1 MTGTIGIGS
10 VVSGYRVQGTLGSG
24 GMGTVYAA
32 ADPELP
38 RLTALKVMSAQLSA
52 DPEFRSRFRREAD
65 IAASL
70 DHPNI
75 VSVYDRGESV
85 EGRLWIAMQLV
96 DGTDADAALRAGTM
110 TPQRAVHIITTV
122 AEALDYAHSRQVLH
136 RDIKPA
142 NFLLSG
148 PVGGEERVLLS
159 DFSIARAADDA
170 GMTATN
176 AVMTTMAYAAPE
188 VLDGRQVDHRSDL
201 YSLGCALFQ
210 LLTGRTPFADAP
222 SMAAQAMAHLQRPP
236 PRPSDFAPL
245 TTAFDAVVAT
255 AMAKDPAH
263 RYPSGRALAAAAAEA
278 LQQQSAPAQPARTD
292 PQAGWPTPPPGAQ
305 WAPPPAS
312 RPRRTRVKL
321 AAAAGAVLLVGAGVS
336 AAVVLRDD
344 APPAPPPANSPT
356 GAPAAAP
363 PTVAEADLP
372 TTLLSAEEISAVMGI
387 PMHAT
392 GSSSGYYNDRLISSM
407 ECVAVLYPA
416 QRSTYENSGA
426 TAPFTQVVNPV
437 DTEVKAS
444 VLQSV
449 VAFGSAALARTF
461 VDRQSGLWQRCG
473 AQTARV
479 SGGSGQP
486 SDDWRLGTAQ
496 RGDEVLTVTNSRI
509 GSDITCQR
517 ALRAVANV
525 VVDVSAC
532 VTGPVGDRGNTLAGQ
547 IAEQISTRNGG

>member
-10 VVSGYRVQGTLGSG
+10 VVSGYRIQGKLGAG

-38 RLTALKVMSAQLSA
+38 RLDALKVMSAELSA
-52 DPEFRSRFRREAD
+52 DPEFRARFRREAD

-75 VSVYDRGESV
+75 VSVYDRGESA

-110 TPQRAVHIITTV
+110 TPQRAVHIVAAV
-122 AEALDYAHSRQVLH
+122 AEALDYAHSRRVLH

-148 PVGGEERVLLS
+148 PVGPEERVLLS

-188 VLDGRQVDHRSDL
+188 VLDGRNVDHRSDL

-222 SMAAQAMAHLQRPP
+222 SMAAQAMAHLQRPA
-236 PRPSDFAPL
+236 PRPSEFAPL
-245 TTAFDAVVAT
+245 TPAFDAVVGT

-263 RYPSGRALAAAAAEA
+263 RYPSGRALAAAAADA
-278 LQQQSAPAQPARTD
+278 LHRQAPPQPRF
-292 PQAGWPTPPPGAQ
+292 TPPP
-305 WAPPPAS
+305 PPPRS
-312 RPRRTRVKL
+312 RTGVKL
-321 AAAAGAVLLVGAGVS
+321 AAAAGAALLVGAGVS

-344 APPAPPPANSPT
+344 PAPAPSAAPT
-356 GAPAAAP
+356 TAAPAPAAVTLAD
-363 PTVAEADLP
+363 ADLP
-372 TTLLSAEEISAVMGI
+372 DALLPAEEISAVMGI
-387 PMHAT
+387 PMQAS
-392 GSSSGYYNDRLISSM
+392 GSSGGFYNDRLINVP
-407 ECVAVLYPA
+407 ECTAVMYPA
-416 QRSTYENSGA
+416 QQSAFQNSGA

-437 DTEVKAS
+437 DTQIKAS
-444 VLQSV
+444 VVQSV
-449 VAFGSAALARTF
+449 IAFGTAELARSF
-461 VDRQSGLWQRCG
+461 VDRQAGLWPGCAAKT
-473 AQTARV
+473 AQV
-479 SGGSGQP
+479 SKGSGEP
-486 SDDWRLGTAQ
+486 TDDWRLGNTA
-496 RGDEVLTVTNSRI
+496 RTDETLTVTNSRV
-509 GSDITCQR
+509 GSEVTCQR
-517 ALRAVANV
+517 ALRPVANV
-525 VVDVSAC
+525 VVDVNAC
-532 VTGPVGDRGNTLAGQ
+532 LTGAVGDRADTLAGQ
-547 IAEQISTRNGG
+547 IADQISSGNGG